1 MPVRT
6 SRPSRE
12 NHVATSESTGID
24 RLYKRYG
31 ARKISFWYKYP
42 DGRSETLTAAPR
54 GGRAEI
60 AIAEC
65 SAERK
70 VLDIQAGEVIA
81 GSVADMIDRF
91 KTDIAPTHFRDQSKD
106 RPARKGGRAERRK

>member
-1 MPVRT
+1 MSPLANRLASIGCT
-6 SRPSRE
+6 SDTARGRF
-12 NHVATSESTGID
+12 HFGTST
-24 RLYKRYG
+24 
-31 ARKISFWYKYP
+31 P

-54 GGRAEI
+54 GGWAEI